1 MASEDELWA
10 LVADESH
17 GVLATVARDGRP
29 QLSNVLYLT
38 DPRNRV
44 VRISTTAGRVKAR
57 NLARD
62 PRAALHVT
70 GRDFWQYA
78 VAEGTTTLSPIA
90 ASPGDEACRELRAVH
105 SSFYGEQDPA
115 AFDQE
120 MITNGRLVVRLQTG
134 HLYGVIATGGRRP
147 VQRPARPP
155 LAGDAPS

>member
-10 LVADESH
+10 LVTAESQ

-29 QLSNVLYLT
+29 QLSNVLYVA
-38 DPRNRV
+38 DPRSRL
-44 VRISTTAGRVKAR
+44 VRISTTASRLKAR

-78 VAEGTTTLSPIA
+78 VAEGITTLSAIA
-90 ASPGDEACRELRAVH
+90 SAPGDDACRELLAVH
-105 SSFYGEQDPA
+105 SAFYGEQDPA
-115 AFDQE
+115 AFDQD
-120 MITNGRLVVRLQTG
+120 MITNGRLVVRLQIR

-147 VQRPARPP
+147 VQRPAGPP
-155 LAGDAPS
+155 LAGNTSS